1 MTEFLITWDT
11 AGVEAIIPIGEWR
24 EANIAAK
31 LSGQNEPHNIGS
43 TYNALLLRAR
53 FNGHRSPQVW
63 GVNVDDSITEA
74 DLRSLPEQELVNLVK
89 SHGVK
94 FFGDRK
100 EKSAIEY

>member
-11 AGVEAIIPIGEWR
+11 AGVEAIVPIGEWR

-31 LSGQNEPHNIGS
+31 LSGQDEPHNIGS

-89 SHGVK
+89 AHGVK
-94 FFGDRK
+94 FFGGRK